1 MERYSGSK
9 GLRLD
14 KGEALNPTPDK
25 YITWFGFREVVVGA
39 EDFQEFALRIQD
51 PPSEKNIRALLTIM
65 DPFWLQI
72 IPRHL
77 IFRGIELGPLTLGTT
92 HETTNGSF
100 SK

>member
-1 MERYSGSK
+1 M
-9 GLRLD
+9 
-14 KGEALNPTPDK
+14 
-25 YITWFGFREVVVGA
+25 GA
-39 EDFQEFALRIQD
+39 EDFQEFADSR
-51 PPSEKNIRALLTIM
+51 PPLGKKKNMRALLTIM

-100 SK
+100 SKEGDPSIDPKIL